1 MCELR
6 KESQTGGKHQV
17 QCRFQSP
24 SFPPLTW
31 DILGPE
37 IIKVILC
44 DCSPLGCIGWPQTYY
59 VAKNGLKSL
68 ILPLCAHASKW
79 FSDMHHR
86 TGLVQC

>member
-17 QCRFQSP
+17 QCPFQSP
-24 SFPPLTW
+24 SFPPLTLG
-31 DILGPE
+31 ILCPE

-44 DCSPLGCIGWPQTYY
+44 DCSSLGSIGWPQTYY

-68 ILPLCAHASKW
+68 ILPLCASSSKW
-79 FSDMHHR
+79 YTDMHHL
-86 TGLVQC
+86 TGLRQC